1 SNSHKYLLRV
11 RLFNGAGAHGP
22 GAARAGSVGRECC
35 LQFYKGSIP
44 KKALMDWYPTSGDCP
59 NNAIVLVTR
68 SGRSICA
75 NPKDKKVKK
84 AVRYLQK
91 HMKSPNLAFQES

>member
-1 SNSHKYLLRV
+1 MISYFAENLTKCFGYQNKHLYQSK
-11 RLFNGAGAHGP
+11 N
-22 GAARAGSVGRECC
+22 
-35 LQFYKGSIP
+35 

-68 SGRSICA
+68 SGRNICA
-75 NPKDKKVKK
+75 NPKDKKVMK